1 MSIAHRDRWFALVKN
16 ILIVDRD
23 LGFVF
28 WLGQILDA
36 AGYVAIP
43 ARGVAEA
50 AEIVGMLRL
59 QVDVL
64 IASPADRGFR
74 EFVEKLRF
82 NSPELHVVDLEC
94 EGISSYVTPAEAVWR
109 GKPRHR
115 DEATKTEWL
124 DLIHSLH
131 GDCIASG
138 SHG

>member
-1 MSIAHRDRWFALVKN
+1 VQVKN

-43 ARGVAEA
+43 ARGVDEA

-59 QVDVL
+59 QADVL
-64 IASPADRGFR
+64 IASPAERGLR
-74 EFVEKLRF
+74 EFAEKLRF
-82 NSPELHVVDLEC
+82 NSPELHVVDLES
-94 EGISSYVTPAEAVWR
+94 EGISSYVRPADAVWK

-115 DEATKTEWL
+115 DQSAKTEWL

-131 GDCIASG
+131 GACIASG